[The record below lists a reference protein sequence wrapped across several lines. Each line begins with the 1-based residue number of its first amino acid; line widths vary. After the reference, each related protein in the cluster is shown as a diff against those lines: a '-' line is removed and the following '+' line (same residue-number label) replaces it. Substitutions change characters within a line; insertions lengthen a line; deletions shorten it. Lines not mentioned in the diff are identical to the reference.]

1 MAGLPTV
8 YNVFRAFEDDDNSP
22 VIQSP
27 DRSRNVGIA
36 VIEDSGSM
44 EVLP

>member
-22 VIQSP
+22 VIQSIEAEMW
-27 DRSRNVGIA
+27 IA